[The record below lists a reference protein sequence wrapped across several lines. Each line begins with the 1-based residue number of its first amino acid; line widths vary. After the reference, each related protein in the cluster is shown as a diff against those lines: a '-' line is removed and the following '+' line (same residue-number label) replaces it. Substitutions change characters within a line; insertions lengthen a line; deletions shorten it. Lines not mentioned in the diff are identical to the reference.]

1 MNKNKTLSGIIGLLI
16 GYLVFILIVD
26 AVSKPDN
33 FNIAIKPVETI
44 QTYFFSFV
52 FTMGTA
58 GWVLGSILFIGFLT
72 LCYFLGT
79 GIYKKIIEH

>member
-33 FNIAIKPVETI
+33 FNIAIKPVEFKPI
-44 QTYFFSFV
+44 SSALFLQ
-52 FTMGTA
+52 
-58 GWVLGSILFIGFLT
+58 WVLPDGFWEV
-72 LCYFLGT
+72 YFLSVF
-79 GIYKKIIEH
+79 